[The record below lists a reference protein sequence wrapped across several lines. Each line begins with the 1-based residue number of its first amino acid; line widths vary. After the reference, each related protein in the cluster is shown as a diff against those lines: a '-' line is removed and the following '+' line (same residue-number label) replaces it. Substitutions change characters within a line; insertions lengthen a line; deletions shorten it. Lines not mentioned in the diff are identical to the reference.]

1 MSEDKKTIVKM
12 AHIYSQEGRW
22 DKAIAEYKKL
32 IKLDPEDF
40 NSYSMLGDV
49 FVKKGELQP
58 AFDAYLVCSDA
69 YIRLGQLEK
78 AALVQSKI
86 ARLSPEALSADSR
99 KKQGVFQKQVEGDKA
114 MDAGDMDAAIASYQ
128 VVLQMDPDRFDLYQ
142 KLGDL
147 YLRKGETESACR
159 KYLEIGDIYFKNKL
173 IKKAA

>member
-1 MSEDKKTIVKM
+1 MEFFVSEDKKTIVKM

-32 IKLDPEDF
+32 IKIEPEDF

-49 FVKKGELQP
+49 YVKKGEFQP

-86 ARLSPEALSADSR
+86 ARLSPETLNSDS
-99 KKQGVFQKQVEGDKA
+99 QK
-114 MDAGDMDAAIASYQ
+114 
-128 VVLQMDPDRFDLYQ
+128 
-142 KLGDL
+142 
-147 YLRKGETESACR
+147 
-159 KYLEIGDIYFKNKL
+159 
-173 IKKAA
+173 